1 MDYCTLGEVR
11 TELVKQGTSVIDD
24 NAIVER
30 IPRATA
36 LIDQH
41 CKYLLPNGMRAF
53 DDEYVTDELR
63 FGEAVLVNSQNDLC
77 MTVAKGACQS
87 VQSLQ
92 YSLDMVNWQP
102 VSGVPLTDGYSVTVI
117 GSGLPRFGRLFIKIS
132 YRGGYSRLPDALVY
146 AAARWTAFL
155 YHKREA
161 PFETIAFPDIGQV
174 SIPSN
179 VPSDILDSLTN
190 FIRRRP

>member
-53 DDEYVTDELR
+53 DDEVVTDELR
-63 FGEAVLVNSQNDLC
+63 YGEAVLVNSANDLC
-77 MTVAKGACQS
+77 LTVSKGACQS
-87 VQSLQ
+87 VQSVQ
-92 YSLDMVNWQP
+92 YSLDMQAWKP
-102 VSGVPLTDGYSVTVI
+102 VPGVSIVDGYSITVV
-117 GSGLPRFGRLFIKIS
+117 GAMLPRFGRLFVKVS
-132 YRGGYSRLPDALVY
+132 YRGGYQRLPDAIVY

-161 PFETIAFPDIGQV
+161 PFETIMFPDTGQV

-179 VPSDILDSLTN
+179 VPSDITDSLQM